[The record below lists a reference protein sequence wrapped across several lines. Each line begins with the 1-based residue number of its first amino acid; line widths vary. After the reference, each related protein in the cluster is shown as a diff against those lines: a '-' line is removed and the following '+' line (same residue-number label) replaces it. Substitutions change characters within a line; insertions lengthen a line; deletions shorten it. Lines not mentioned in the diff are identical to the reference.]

1 MVDLIVEADGGSRG
15 NPGVAG
21 YGALVRCAAS
31 RRVLAERAAPLGRA
45 SNNVAE
51 YTGLIE
57 GLRVAAELDPAAA
70 VEVRMDSK
78 LVVEQMSGRWK
89 IKHEDMRRLALQA
102 RELVQAREAAG
113 GSVVL
118 TWIPRESNKAADRL
132 SNLGMDGETVDRRL
146 TDAADS
152 AEVTPDESDVADEP
166 EPPEPLTASSP
177 TTVWGEARRTVDVA
191 RGAAAA
197 RTGRAA
203 PDTDQAVSY
212 AGRAMPNTDP
222 DLGAP
227 VRIVLVRHGVTEATA
242 AGLLDGR
249 GGADPALTAEGQR
262 QAVAAAAALRSL
274 LRGEPALVV
283 TSSLARAVQTGA
295 AIAGMLGARPQTDP
309 DWDEQHFGDWEGRTV
324 AQVCATAD
332 GASEYARLRT
342 DADYARPGGESR
354 AQLQARVLAAYEAV
368 EHCAREAGRPV
379 VVVSHRAALIAV
391 LDAELGLGSPWSLAL
406 SPASLTALRRWADG
420 TVCVDVVNDT
430 SHLRG

>member
-197 RTGRAA
+197 RT
-203 PDTDQAVSY
+203 
-212 AGRAMPNTDP
+212 GRAMPNTDP